1 MVGGRKMINNV
12 TLQGKLGKDID
23 LKYTQ
28 SGKAVGTTSIA
39 VDRDFKNANGEKET
53 DWVNIVFWGK
63 TAETVA
69 NYFRKGDEILVVGRI
84 QTRSYEDNS
93 GGRKYVTE
101 VVADKFSFT
110 TGRKSQNTQDVGV
123 SNNQTTNNANAHQN
137 RNNVQADPFSNS
149 SIDIDD
155 NSLPF

>member
-1 MVGGRKMINNV
+1 MINNV

-53 DWVNIVFWGK
+53 DWVNLVFWGK

-101 VVADKFSFT
+101 VVTDKFSFT
-110 TGRKSQNTQDVGV
+110 TGRKSQNTQDGGV
-123 SNNQTTNNANAHQN
+123 SNSQTTNNANAQQN

-149 SIDIDD
+149 SIDIDSQD
-155 NSLPF
+155 LPF

>member
-1 MVGGRKMINNV
+1 MINNV

-39 VDRDFKNANGEKET
+39 VERDYKNANGEKET

-110 TGRKSQNTQDVGV
+110 TGRKSQNTRDGGV
-123 SNNQTTNNANAHQN
+123 SNSQTTNNANVQQN
-137 RNNVQADPFSNS
+137 RSNVKSDPFSNS

-155 NSLPF
+155 SLPF

>member
-1 MVGGRKMINNV
+1 MINNV

-53 DWVNIVFWGK
+53 DWVNVVFWGK

-110 TGRKSQNTQDVGV
+110 TGRKSQNTQDDGV
-123 SNNQTTNNANAHQN
+123 SNSKTTNNANAQQN
-137 RNNVQADPFSNS
+137 RNSTQSDPFSNS

-155 NSLPF
+155 SFPF

>member
-1 MVGGRKMINNV
+1 MINNV

-39 VDRDFKNANGEKET
+39 VERDFKNANGEKET

-110 TGRKSQNTQDVGV
+110 TGLKSQNTQDGGA
-123 SNNQTTNNANAHQN
+123 SNSQTTNNANAQQN
-137 RNNVQADPFSNS
+137 RNNIQSDPFSKS

-155 NSLPF
+155 SLPF

>member
-1 MVGGRKMINNV
+1 MINNV

-28 SGKAVGTTSIA
+28 SGKAVGTTRIA
-39 VDRDFKNANGEKET
+39 VERDFKNTNGEKET

-63 TAETVA
+63 TAETVS

-110 TGRKSQNTQDVGV
+110 TGRKSQNTQDGGV
-123 SNNQTTNNANAHQN
+123 SNSQTTNNASAQQN
-137 RNNVQADPFSNS
+137 RSNAQSDPFSNS

-155 NSLPF
+155 SLPF

>member
-1 MVGGRKMINNV
+1 MINNV

-39 VDRDFKNANGEKET
+39 VERDFKNANGEKET
-53 DWVNIVFWGK
+53 DWVNLVFWGK

-93 GGRKYVTE
+93 GSRKYVTE

-110 TGRKSQNTQDVGV
+110 TGRKSQNTQGGGV
-123 SNNQTTNNANAHQN
+123 SNSQTTNNANAQQN
-137 RNNVQADPFSNS
+137 RNNVQSDPFSNS
-149 SIDIDD
+149 SIDIDSQD
-155 NSLPF
+155 LPF

>member
-1 MVGGRKMINNV
+1 MINNV

-39 VDRDFKNANGEKET
+39 VERDFKNVNGEKET

-110 TGRKSQNTQDVGV
+110 TGRKSQNTKDGGV
-123 SNNQTTNNANAHQN
+123 TNNQRTNNANAQQN
-137 RNNVQADPFSNS
+137 RNNVQSDPFSNS

-155 NSLPF
+155 SLPF

>member
-1 MVGGRKMINNV
+1 MINNV

-63 TAETVA
+63 LLKQLRTTSE
-69 NYFRKGDEILVVGRI
+69 K
-84 QTRSYEDNS
+84 
-93 GGRKYVTE
+93 VT
-101 VVADKFSFT
+101 KF
-110 TGRKSQNTQDVGV
+110 
-123 SNNQTTNNANAHQN
+123 
-137 RNNVQADPFSNS
+137 
-149 SIDIDD
+149 
-155 NSLPF
+155 

>member
-1 MVGGRKMINNV
+1 MINNV

-39 VDRDFKNANGEKET
+39 VERDYKNSNGEKET

-93 GGRKYVTE
+93 GSKKYVTE

-110 TGRKSQNTQDVGV
+110 TGRKSQNTQDGGV
-123 SNNQTTNNANAHQN
+123 SNSQTTNNANAQHN
-137 RNNVQADPFSNS
+137 RNNVQSDPFRNS

-155 NSLPF
+155 SLPF

>member
-1 MVGGRKMINNV
+1 MINNV

-84 QTRSYEDNS
+84 QTRSYQDNS

-101 VVADKFSFT
+101 VVADKFSST
-110 TGRKSQNTQDVGV
+110 TGRKSQNTRDGGV
-123 SNNQTTNNANAHQN
+123 SNSQTTNNANVQQN
-137 RNNVQADPFSNS
+137 RSNIQSDPFSNS

-155 NSLPF
+155 SLPF

>member
-1 MVGGRKMINNV
+1 MINNV

-39 VDRDFKNANGEKET
+39 VERDFKNANGEKET
-53 DWVNIVFWGK
+53 DWVNLVFWGK

-93 GGRKYVTE
+93 GSRKYVTE

-110 TGRKSQNTQDVGV
+110 TGRKSQNTQDGGV
-123 SNNQTTNNANAHQN
+123 SNSQTTNNANAQQN
-137 RNNVQADPFSNS
+137 RNNAQSDPFSNS
-149 SIDIDD
+149 SIDIDSQD
-155 NSLPF
+155 LPF

>member
-1 MVGGRKMINNV
+1 MINNV
-12 TLQGKLGKDID
+12 TLQGKLGKDIG

>member
-1 MVGGRKMINNV
+1 MINNV
-12 TLQGKLGKDID
+12 TLQGKPGKAID

-110 TGRKSQNTQDVGV
+110 TGRKSQNTQDGGV
-123 SNNQTTNNANAHQN
+123 SNSQTTNNANAQQN
-137 RNNVQADPFSNS
+137 RNNVQSDPFSNS
-149 SIDIDD
+149 SIDIDSQD
-155 NSLPF
+155 LPF

>member
-1 MVGGRKMINNV
+1 MINNV
-12 TLQGKLGKDID
+12 TLQGKLGKGID

-53 DWVNIVFWGK
+53 DWVNLVFWGK

-110 TGRKSQNTQDVGV
+110 TGRKSQNTQDGGV
-123 SNNQTTNNANAHQN
+123 SNSQTINNANAQQN
-137 RNNVQADPFSNS
+137 RNNVQSDPFSNS
-149 SIDIDD
+149 SIDIDSQD
-155 NSLPF
+155 LPF

>member
-1 MVGGRKMINNV
+1 MINNV

-53 DWVNIVFWGK
+53 DWVNLVFWGK

-93 GGRKYVTE
+93 GSRKYVTE

-110 TGRKSQNTQDVGV
+110 TGRKSQNTQDGGV
-123 SNNQTTNNANAHQN
+123 SNSQTTNNANAQQN
-137 RNNVQADPFSNS
+137 RNNVQSDPFCKS
-149 SIDIDD
+149 SIDFDD
-155 NSLPF
+155 SLPF

>member
-1 MVGGRKMINNV
+1 MINNV

-93 GGRKYVTE
+93 GSRKYITE

-110 TGRKSQNTQDVGV
+110 TGRKSQNTQGSGV
-123 SNNQTTNNANAHQN
+123 SNSQTTNNANVQQN
-137 RNNVQADPFSNS
+137 RSNVQSDPFSNS
-149 SIDIDD
+149 SVDIDD
-155 NSLPF
+155 SLPF

>member
-1 MVGGRKMINNV
+1 MINNV
-12 TLQGKLGKDID
+12 TLQGKLGKGID

-39 VDRDFKNANGEKET
+39 VERDFKNANGEKET
-53 DWVNIVFWGK
+53 DWVNIVFWEK

-110 TGRKSQNTQDVGV
+110 TGRKSQNTQGGGV
-123 SNNQTTNNANAHQN
+123 SNSQTTNNANSHQN
-137 RNNVQADPFSNS
+137 RNNVQSDPFSNS
-149 SIDIDD
+149 SVDIDD
-155 NSLPF
+155 SLPF

>member
-1 MVGGRKMINNV
+1 MINNV

-39 VDRDFKNANGEKET
+39 VERDFKNANGEKET

-110 TGRKSQNTQDVGV
+110 TGRKSQNTQDGGV
-123 SNNQTTNNANAHQN
+123 SNSQTTNNANAQQN

-149 SIDIDD
+149 SIDIDSQD
-155 NSLPF
+155 LPF

>member
-1 MVGGRKMINNV
+1 MINNV

-110 TGRKSQNTQDVGV
+110 TGRKSQNTQGGGV
-123 SNNQTTNNANAHQN
+123 SNSQTTNNANAQQN
-137 RNNVQADPFSNS
+137 RSNVQSDPFSNS
-149 SIDIDD
+149 SIDIDSQD
-155 NSLPF
+155 LPF

>member
-1 MVGGRKMINNV
+1 MINNV

-39 VDRDFKNANGEKET
+39 VDRDFKNSNGEKET
-53 DWVNIVFWGK
+53 DWVNLVFWGK

-101 VVADKFSFT
+101 VVTDKFSFT
-110 TGRKSQNTQDVGV
+110 TGRKSQNTQDGGA
-123 SNNQTTNNANAHQN
+123 SNSQMTNNANAQQN
-137 RNNVQADPFSNS
+137 RSNVQSDPFSNS

-155 NSLPF
+155 SLPF

>member
-1 MVGGRKMINNV
+1 MINNV

-53 DWVNIVFWGK
+53 DWVNLVFWGK

-110 TGRKSQNTQDVGV
+110 TGRKSQNTQDGGV
-123 SNNQTTNNANAHQN
+123 SNSQTTNNANAQQN
-137 RNNVQADPFSNS
+137 RNSVQSDPFSNS
-149 SIDIDD
+149 SIDIDSQD
-155 NSLPF
+155 LPF

>member
-1 MVGGRKMINNV
+1 MINNV

-39 VDRDFKNANGEKET
+39 VERDYKNANGEKET
-53 DWVNIVFWGK
+53 DWVSIVFWGK

-93 GGRKYVTE
+93 GSRKYVTE

-110 TGRKSQNTQDVGV
+110 TGRKSQNTRDGGV
-123 SNNQTTNNANAHQN
+123 SNSQTTNNATAQQN
-137 RNNVQADPFSNS
+137 RNSVQSDPFSNS

-155 NSLPF
+155 SLPF

>member
-1 MVGGRKMINNV
+1 MINNV
-12 TLQGKLGKDID
+12 TLQGKLGKGID

-110 TGRKSQNTQDVGV
+110 TGRKSQNTQDGGV
-123 SNNQTTNNANAHQN
+123 SNSQTNNNVNAQQN
-137 RNNVQADPFSNS
+137 RNSAQSDPFSNS
-149 SIDIDD
+149 SIDFDGQD
-155 NSLPF
+155 LPF

>member
-1 MVGGRKMINNV
+1 MINNV

-53 DWVNIVFWGK
+53 DWVSIVFWGK

-110 TGRKSQNTQDVGV
+110 TGRKSQKTQDGGA
-123 SNNQTTNNANAHQN
+123 SNSQTTNNANAQQN
-137 RNNVQADPFSNS
+137 RNNVQSDPFSNS

-155 NSLPF
+155 SLPF

>member
-1 MVGGRKMINNV
+1 MINNV

-110 TGRKSQNTQDVGV
+110 TGRKSRNTQDGGV
-123 SNNQTTNNANAHQN
+123 PNSQTTNNANAQQN
-137 RNNVQADPFSNS
+137 RNNVQSDPFSNS
-149 SIDIDD
+149 SIDIDSQD
-155 NSLPF
+155 LPF

>member
-1 MVGGRKMINNV
+1 MINNV

-110 TGRKSQNTQDVGV
+110 TGRKSQNTQDGGA
-123 SNNQTTNNANAHQN
+123 SNSQTTNNANVQQN
-137 RNNVQADPFSNS
+137 RSNVQSDPFSNS
-149 SIDIDD
+149 SIDIDSQD
-155 NSLPF
+155 LPF

>member
-1 MVGGRKMINNV
+1 MINNV

-110 TGRKSQNTQDVGV
+110 AGRKSQNTQDGGV
-123 SNNQTTNNANAHQN
+123 LNNQTTNNANAQQN
-137 RNNVQADPFSNS
+137 RNNVQSDPFSNS
-149 SIDIDD
+149 SMDIDD
-155 NSLPF
+155 SLPF

>member
-1 MVGGRKMINNV
+1 MINNV

-53 DWVNIVFWGK
+53 DWVNLVFWGK

-84 QTRSYEDNS
+84 QTRSYEDNL

-110 TGRKSQNTQDVGV
+110 TGRKSQNTQDGGV
-123 SNNQTTNNANAHQN
+123 SNSQTTNSANAQQN

-149 SIDIDD
+149 SIDIDSQD
-155 NSLPF
+155 LPF

>member
-1 MVGGRKMINNV
+1 MINNV

-39 VDRDFKNANGEKET
+39 VDRDYKNANGEKET

-63 TAETVA
+63 TAETVS

-110 TGRKSQNTQDVGV
+110 TGRKSQNTQDGGV
-123 SNNQTTNNANAHQN
+123 SNSQTTNNANAQQS
-137 RNNVQADPFSNS
+137 RNNVQSDPFSNS
-149 SIDIDD
+149 SIDIDSQD
-155 NSLPF
+155 LPF

>member
-1 MVGGRKMINNV
+1 MINNV

-53 DWVNIVFWGK
+53 DWVNLVFWGK

-93 GGRKYVTE
+93 GSRKYVTE

-110 TGRKSQNTQDVGV
+110 TGRKSQNTQDGGV
-123 SNNQTTNNANAHQN
+123 SNSQTTNNANVQQN
-137 RNNVQADPFSNS
+137 RNNVQSDPFSNS
-149 SIDIDD
+149 SIDIDSQD
-155 NSLPF
+155 LPF

>member
-1 MVGGRKMINNV
+1 MINNV

-39 VDRDFKNANGEKET
+39 VERDFKNANGEKET
-53 DWVNIVFWGK
+53 DWVNLVFWGK

-93 GGRKYVTE
+93 GSRKYVTE

-110 TGRKSQNTQDVGV
+110 TGRKSRNTQDGGV
-123 SNNQTTNNANAHQN
+123 SNSQTTNNANAQQN
-137 RNNVQADPFSNS
+137 RNNAQSDPFSNS

-155 NSLPF
+155 NLPF

>member
-1 MVGGRKMINNV
+1 MINNI

-53 DWVNIVFWGK
+53 DWVNLVFWGK

-93 GGRKYVTE
+93 GSRKYVTE

-110 TGRKSQNTQDVGV
+110 TGRKSQNTQDGGV
-123 SNNQTTNNANAHQN
+123 SNSQTTNNANVHQN
-137 RNNVQADPFSNS
+137 RNNVQSDPFSNS
-149 SIDIDD
+149 SIDIDSQD
-155 NSLPF
+155 LPF

>member
-1 MVGGRKMINNV
+1 MINNV

-53 DWVNIVFWGK
+53 DWVNLVFWGK

-84 QTRSYEDNS
+84 QTHSYEDNS
-93 GGRKYVTE
+93 GSRKYVTE

-110 TGRKSQNTQDVGV
+110 TGRKSQNTQDGGV
-123 SNNQTTNNANAHQN
+123 SNSQTTNYTRNQQN
-137 RNNVQADPFSNS
+137 TNSATADPFSNS
-149 SIDIDD
+149 SIDIDSQD
-155 NSLPF
+155 LPF

>member
-1 MVGGRKMINNV
+1 MINNV

-53 DWVNIVFWGK
+53 DWVNLVFWGK

-93 GGRKYVTE
+93 GSRKYVTE

-110 TGRKSQNTQDVGV
+110 TGRKSQNTQDGGV
-123 SNNQTTNNANAHQN
+123 SNSQTTNNANAQQN
-137 RNNVQADPFSNS
+137 RNNVQSDPFSKS
-149 SIDIDD
+149 SIDFDD
-155 NSLPF
+155 SLPF

>member
-1 MVGGRKMINNV
+1 MINNV

-39 VDRDFKNANGEKET
+39 VDRDFKNASGEKET

-63 TAETVA
+63 ISETVA

-110 TGRKSQNTQDVGV
+110 TGRKSQNTQDGGV
-123 SNNQTTNNANAHQN
+123 SNSQMTNNANAQQN
-137 RNNVQADPFSNS
+137 RNNVQSDPFSKS

-155 NSLPF
+155 SLPF

>member
-1 MVGGRKMINNV
+1 MINNV

-53 DWVNIVFWGK
+53 DWVSIVFWGK

-110 TGRKSQNTQDVGV
+110 TGRKSQNTQDGGV
-123 SNNQTTNNANAHQN
+123 SNSQTTNNANAQQN

-149 SIDIDD
+149 SIDIDSQD
-155 NSLPF
+155 LPF